1 VGFVELIRRNP
12 KWKKRLGIEYPY
24 ELCEGIALGYP
35 VGKPDGMVPRET
47 HRIKWLENGKAKV
60 LV

>member
-1 VGFVELIRRNP
+1 MHNP